1 MAGLAIDD
9 AAWAGAW
16 RTRAVGDKALLSLGL
31 VLVALVLPPW
41 PASPLV
47 ALTSV
52 IVMVGPAR
60 VPPSLVLRAL
70 RAPMAFIV
78 ASGLSVAVSVGAQ
91 APGEGG
97 AGPSAYGRWGPLA
110 VTPESLE
117 AAVGLTAH
125 AVAGTLAVLVLA
137 STTPMVDLLAALRRL
152 RVPDACVEVASLTY
166 RLLFVLM
173 DAVRSIREAQAGR
186 LGYHGR
192 RASLRSAGM
201 LTAAVLTRSWDRARR
216 MEEGLAG
223 RGYESAL
230 VTLPREQR
238 RSGGFVAVSLV
249 VLALLVASSM
259 AVSMLGGGS

>member
-1 MAGLAIDD
+1 M
-9 AAWAGAW
+9 
-16 RTRAVGDKALLSLGL
+16 
-31 VLVALVLPPW
+31 
-41 PASPLV
+41 

-152 RVPDACVEVASLTY
+152 RGLTAES
-166 RLLFVLM
+166 
-173 DAVRSIREAQAGR
+173 DGR
-186 LGYHGR
+186 LGKR
-192 RASLRSAGM
+192 RLSAVPSLPLPPRD
-201 LTAAVLTRSWDRARR
+201 AA
-216 MEEGLAG
+216 
-223 RGYESAL
+223 
-230 VTLPREQR
+230 
-238 RSGGFVAVSLV
+238 
-249 VLALLVASSM
+249 
-259 AVSMLGGGS
+259 